1 MASQNKAVEL
11 QLQMRQNAEE
21 LQDFMRDLGSW
32 EKDIKKKDEE
42 LRRESGVEPE
52 MSLPPVR
59 NKHYKRKKKDK
70 SKATANNAK
79 NEKEKASRIK
89 SYDYQAWD
97 KFNVDKVLEN
107 LDKEDGTQE
116 SHESDSEEEAIHI
129 DKDKAL
135 SVREKGNDLFQ
146 EGKYDDA
153 IECYTRGMTADP
165 YNPVLPTNRAAAFFR
180 LKKYAVAE
188 SDCNLAIALDRN
200 YTKAYAR
207 RGAARFAQKKN
218 EGAKEDY
225 EMVLKLDPENF
236 EAQNELKKIHEVL
249 ASHAHVSE
257 KTYSKEKEAVVDE
270 NEKKRIQ
277 EQQDKQQAITQKD
290 LGNGYFKE
298 GKYEAA
304 IECYAKGM
312 AADGTNALLPANRAM
327 AYLKLQKY
335 AEAEDD
341 CRSAIA
347 LDGTYTKAFA
357 RRGNARA
364 ALGKLRAA
372 KEDFETV
379 LNLEPG
385 NKLALNELEKINNEM
400 VAKGLLSKEHLAD
413 QQAKNTEQRRLVQ
426 PINKPPRLR
435 STNPLRR
442 MVIEE
447 VGCELPGT
455 DLQLMSNTSAE
466 CKVPF
471 CMITEL
477 TRSKEAVE
485 CAPSAKM
492 LKIEK
497 ISDIPADSCEREHL
511 EDNAEKQST
520 VRCVTVENTA
530 DQKKLLPSIS
540 ESLSMP
546 SPPTNSFQ
554 LEADL
559 RKLKSYPEMKYKY
572 LKQIEPSAYPKIFQK
587 SLEPDILNQILNILH
602 SSYTMRDEHL
612 VILEILKNLA
622 EVKRFDMAVMFMSA
636 AEKTVVR
643 ELFSS
648 IHQAGLEDDHLKS
661 LKKKYG
667 I

>member
-1 MASQNKAVEL
+1 MASQNKAIEL

-32 EKDIKKKDEE
+32 EKDIKKKDKE
-42 LRRESGVEPE
+42 LLKESGVEPE
-52 MSLPPVR
+52 MQSLPPVR
-59 NKHYKRKKKDK
+59 NKDYKRKKKDK
-70 SKATANNAK
+70 SKVAAKNAK

-97 KFNVDKVLEN
+97 KFDVDKVLEN
-107 LDKEDGTQE
+107 LDKEDGIQE
-116 SHESDSEEEAIHI
+116 SHESDSEEDGIHI

-135 SVREKGNDLFQ
+135 SEKEKGNDLFK

-188 SDCNLAIALDRN
+188 SDCNLAIALDTN

-207 RGAARFAQKKN
+207 RGAARFAQKKT

-249 ASHAHVSE
+249 ASHEHVSE
-257 KTYSKEKEAVVDE
+257 KTDIKEKEAVVDE
-270 NEKKRIQ
+270 NEKKRI
-277 EQQDKQQAITQKD
+277 EKQQAKQQAITQKD

-327 AYLKLQKY
+327 AFLKLQKY

-341 CRSAIA
+341 CSSAIA
-347 LDGTYTKAFA
+347 LDGTYSKAFA
-357 RRGNARA
+357 RRGTARA
-364 ALGKLRAA
+364 ALGKLKEA

-379 LNLEPG
+379 LNQEPG

-400 VAKGLLSKEHLAD
+400 VAKGLLSKEQLAD
-413 QQAKNTEQRRLVQ
+413 QQAKNTEQRRIVQ

-435 STNPLRR
+435 ST
-442 MVIEE
+442 V
-447 VGCELPGT
+447 
-455 DLQLMSNTSAE
+455 
-466 CKVPF
+466 K
-471 CMITEL
+471 L
-477 TRSKEAVE
+477 TGSKEAVVPME

-492 LKIEK
+492 LKIEE
-497 ISDIPADSCEREHL
+497 ISDIPADSSEREHL

-520 VRCVTVENTA
+520 ERFVTVENTA
-530 DQKKLLPSIS
+530 DQKKPPSIS

-546 SPPTNSFQ
+546 SPPANSFQ

-559 RKLKSYPEMKYKY
+559 RKLKAYPEMKYKY
-572 LKQIEPSAYPKIFQK
+572 LKVYCTIRSIIEARYDK
-587 SLEPDILNQILNILH
+587 H
-602 SSYTMRDEHL
+602 S

-622 EVKRFDMAVMFMSA
+622 EVKRFDMAVMFMSV

-643 ELFSS
+643 ELFNC
-648 IHQAGLEDDHLKS
+648 IHQAGLEDDLVKS

>member
-1 MASQNKAVEL
+1 MASQNKAIEL

-42 LRRESGVEPE
+42 LLKESGVEPE
-52 MSLPPVR
+52 MQSLPPVR
-59 NKHYKRKKKDK
+59 NKDYKRKKKDK
-70 SKATANNAK
+70 SKVAAKNAK

-97 KFNVDKVLEN
+97 KFDVDKVLEN

-116 SHESDSEEEAIHI
+116 SHESDSEEDGIHI

-135 SVREKGNDLFQ
+135 SEKEKGNDHFK

-188 SDCNLAIALDRN
+188 SDCNLAIALDTN

-207 RGAARFAQKKN
+207 RGAARFAQKKT

-236 EAQNELKKIHEVL
+236 EAQNELKKIHKVL
-249 ASHAHVSE
+249 ASHEHVSE
-257 KTYSKEKEAVVDE
+257 KTDSKEKEAVVDE
-270 NEKKRIQ
+270 NEKKRIE
-277 EQQDKQQAITQKD
+277 EQQAKQQAITQKD

-341 CRSAIA
+341 CSSAIA
-347 LDGTYTKAFA
+347 LDGTYSKAFA
-357 RRGNARA
+357 RRGTARA
-364 ALGKLRAA
+364 ALGKLKEA
-372 KEDFETV
+372 KE
-379 LNLEPG
+379 
-385 NKLALNELEKINNEM
+385 
-400 VAKGLLSKEHLAD
+400 GLLTKEQLAD
-413 QQAKNTEQRRLVQ
+413 QQAKNTEQRRIVQ

-435 STNPLRR
+435 STKPLRR

-447 VGCELPGT
+447 VGGELPGT
-455 DLQLMSNTSAE
+455 DLQLIANTSAE

-471 CMITEL
+471 SMITEL
-477 TRSKEAVE
+477 TGSKEAVVPME

-492 LKIEK
+492 LKIEE
-497 ISDIPADSCEREHL
+497 ISDIPADSSER
-511 EDNAEKQST
+511 
-520 VRCVTVENTA
+520 
-530 DQKKLLPSIS
+530 
-540 ESLSMP
+540 
-546 SPPTNSFQ
+546 
-554 LEADL
+554 
-559 RKLKSYPEMKYKY
+559 Y
-572 LKQIEPSAYPKIFQK
+572 
-587 SLEPDILNQILNILH
+587 
-602 SSYTMRDEHL
+602 DEHS

-643 ELFSS
+643 ELFNC
-648 IHQAGLEDDHLKS
+648 IHQAGLEDDLVKS